1 MVSGRLTARSGD
13 VGRLA
18 RWAAGGL
25 ALGPTQP
32 SGDHGPKPAARHH
45 SPVSAERALDELAAL
60 PRNPFPKRLRHLP
73 RFDACPAVPHRG
85 AAKAQLDARAIGEL
99 MGEIE
104 ALTEPVEHG

>member
-1 MVSGRLTARSGD
+1 MLLLLDREAAG
-13 VGRLA
+13 
-18 RWAAGGL
+18 AAGG
-25 ALGPTQP
+25 G
-32 SGDHGPKPAARHH
+32 AAH
-45 SPVSAERALDELAAL
+45 PLAAL
-60 PRNPFPKRLRHLP
+60 PQNPFPKRLRHLP